1 MLHVVDP
8 EVSAALVL
16 GDGGTEPPV
25 MTEWLD
31 ARQPADAVRPE
42 MLIRK
47 GEPHTEILAAAEA
60 GDDEESAVMAAIV
73 SSVGA
78 PAGSMTQ

>member
-47 GEPHTEILAAAEA
+47 GE
-60 GDDEESAVMAAIV
+60 DRK
-73 SSVGA
+73 SVV
-78 PAGSMTQ
+78 